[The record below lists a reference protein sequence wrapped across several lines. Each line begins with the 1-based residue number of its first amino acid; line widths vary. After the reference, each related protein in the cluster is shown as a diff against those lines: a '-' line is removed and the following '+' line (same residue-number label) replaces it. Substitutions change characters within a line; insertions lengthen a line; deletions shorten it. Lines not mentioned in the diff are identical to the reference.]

1 MLNNNNKS
9 SQNAFS
15 PGNKV
20 NVPKLKQISYKI
32 HIGVTGDDKC
42 GKTSLINTFIS
53 KSFNDPKQSTI
64 ICTQRIT
71 LTIENTPVECIISEL
86 NIAQNQNDQVVKNYI
101 KNIDVFFLCHEVT
114 ENDEKFNE
122 EMIKRYISFIS
133 NIKDNKE
140 YIIYVVG
147 CKLDQKISELKAKSA
162 FIMDQ
167 SMRLTNYGQRV
178 KTFIKIVINLLN
190 FLSFIRP
197 PSNTSRLTI
206 ILIIAY

>member
-86 NIAQNQNDQVVKNYI
+86 NIAQNQNDQVVKN
-101 KNIDVFFLCHEVT
+101 
-114 ENDEKFNE
+114 
-122 EMIKRYISFIS
+122 
-133 NIKDNKE
+133 
-140 YIIYVVG
+140 
-147 CKLDQKISELKAKSA
+147 
-162 FIMDQ
+162 
-167 SMRLTNYGQRV
+167 
-178 KTFIKIVINLLN
+178 
-190 FLSFIRP
+190 
-197 PSNTSRLTI
+197 
-206 ILIIAY
+206 